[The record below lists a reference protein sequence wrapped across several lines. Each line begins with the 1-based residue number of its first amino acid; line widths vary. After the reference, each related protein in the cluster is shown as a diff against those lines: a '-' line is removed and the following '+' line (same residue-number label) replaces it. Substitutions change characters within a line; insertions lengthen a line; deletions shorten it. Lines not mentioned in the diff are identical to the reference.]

1 MLEITDPIGPWKTF
15 QAVVNGQTVATVRK
29 VRGGQWLLTDRVGG
43 LPFESVFLKN
53 AKTSCK
59 GFDSKAQAV
68 SFIKK
73 YYNRKT
79 IEISK
84 LVEFVSH

>member
-15 QAVVNGQTVATVRK
+15 QAQKDSQTIATVRK
-29 VRGGQWLLTDRVGG
+29 VRGQWFLTDRKGG
-43 LPFESVFLKN
+43 APFESVFLKN

-59 GFDSKAQAV
+59 SFGSKAQAV

-73 YYNRKT
+73 HYNN
-79 IEISK
+79 
-84 LVEFVSH
+84 